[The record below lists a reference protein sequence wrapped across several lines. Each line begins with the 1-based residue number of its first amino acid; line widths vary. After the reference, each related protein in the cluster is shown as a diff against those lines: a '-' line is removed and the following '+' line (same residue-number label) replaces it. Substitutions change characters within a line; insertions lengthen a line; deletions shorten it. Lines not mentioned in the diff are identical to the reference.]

1 VAAQLRED
9 GFRVVGAEEPLG
21 RVAESA
27 VALAGDLVVLD
38 DGGDLGIEIARL
50 RPVRAELIEST
61 SKGVARLLAAD
72 PDQRF
77 LDVAGSTV
85 KLQLSRT
92 IAVSCVVRFREILRH
107 ERLAGERCHVVG
119 YGRLGRHV
127 AALLGQTGMNVT
139 VSEILPE
146 AREDA
151 HNDGFPVFSSARD
164 ALRSAPHRYLF
175 GCSGARA
182 VGAEEVELLAGDAV
196 LASLSSQDLRP
207 ALDWLRGHA
216 QRRPSR
222 GAGERYV
229 LPGGRAR
236 TVLAYGDAI
245 NLFRAEGVS
254 ELDFDAFTALQL
266 AAVVECARVGV
277 ARVDVGAL
285 CDEVAAL
292 QEDVLAGELA

>member
-1 VAAQLRED
+1 
-9 GFRVVGAEEPLG
+9 
-21 RVAESA
+21 
-27 VALAGDLVVLD
+27 LVVLD

-50 RPVRAELIEST
+50 RPFNAELIEST
-61 SKGVARLLAAD
+61 SKGVARLLAAY
-72 PDQRF
+72 PNQRF

-92 IAVSCVVRFREILRH
+92 IAVSCVMRFREILRH

-127 AALLGQTGMNVT
+127 AALLAQTGMNVT

-151 HNDGFPVFSSARD
+151 HNDGFLVFSSARD
-164 ALRSAPHRYLF
+164 ALRAAPHRYLF

-207 ALDWLRGHA
+207 ALEWLRGRT
-216 QRRPSR
+216 QRRPAR

-229 LPGGRAR
+229 LLDGRVR

-245 NLFRAEGVS
+245 NLFLAEGVS

-266 AAVVECARVGV
+266 AAVVECARLGA
-277 ARVDVGAL
+277 ARVDIGAL
-285 CDEVAAL
+285 CEEVAAL